1 MQKIHSLTLA
11 LLLTAITL
19 PATADDR
26 SDAAIGAGLGGA
38 LGAVIGYEAGGR
50 DGAIL
55 GGAIGSASGVAVAT
69 DPDRYHDD
77 RRYRVRD
84 DHRRGHRGRGFCP
97 PGLAKQGR
105 C

>member
-1 MQKIHSLTLA
+1 MQKIRGLILA
-11 LLLTAITL
+11 LSLAGASL
-19 PATADDR
+19 PAAADDR

-55 GGAIGSASGVAVAT
+55 GGAIGGAGGAAVAT
-69 DPDRYHDD
+69 DRDRRHDD
-77 RRYRVRD
+77 SRYRTRS
-84 DHRRGHRGRGFCP
+84 DHRRTRGPGFCP
-97 PGLAKQGR
+97 PGLARQGR